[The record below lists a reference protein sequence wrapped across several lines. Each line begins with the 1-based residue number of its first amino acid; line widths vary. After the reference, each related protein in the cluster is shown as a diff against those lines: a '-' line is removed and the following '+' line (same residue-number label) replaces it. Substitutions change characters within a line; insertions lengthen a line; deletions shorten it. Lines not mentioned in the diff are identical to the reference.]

1 MLLISLDGRLVH
13 GLSGL
18 CSRRI
23 RGISVSQRDAVLRWQ
38 FCFKRSPS
46 CFFDD
51 HVDIWGRAR
60 RHMHD
65 RMYPF
70 ELGIISF
77 DVILKCFGF
86 ARDPIIFPLEV
97 DVDVAVKIVPPS
109 LFC

>member
-1 MLLISLDGRLVH
+1 MGFRVCVPGVFGEFQFPNMMKSYAGN
-13 GLSGL
+13 
-18 CSRRI
+18 
-23 RGISVSQRDAVLRWQ
+23 SV
-38 FCFKRSPS
+38 CKPSPS

-77 DVILKCFGF
+77 DVILKCAGF
-86 ARDPIIFPLEV
+86 SRDP
-97 DVDVAVKIVPPS
+97 
-109 LFC
+109 

>member
-1 MLLISLDGRLVH
+1 MGFRVYVPGAFGEFQFSNVMQSYAGN
-13 GLSGL
+13 
-18 CSRRI
+18 
-23 RGISVSQRDAVLRWQ
+23 SV
-38 FCFKRSPS
+38 CKRSPS

-77 DVILKCFGF
+77 DVILKCSCF
-86 ARDPIIFPLEV
+86 ARDP
-97 DVDVAVKIVPPS
+97 
-109 LFC
+109 